1 MKSNGMVYY
10 VGVGPGEVGFLT
22 LRGAELLRR
31 AEVVLHDGGVSPELL
46 RLAPPTAEVLSAQ
59 APGSEPAR
67 PALHEL
73 ARARAAEGRC
83 VVWLHSH
90 DFGLSPWEAEH
101 FLALKSDH
109 ISFEMVPG
117 VSSLAALPACAG
129 IPLAASTCPVFTVA
143 DLRPPRLEQ
152 PPTDWRALAFSP
164 GGKVLLLN
172 AGQVSSVATAVLAA
186 GLPAESL
193 AAVVLGAGTPQQRI
207 TEATLGTIAVRVTE
221 DRLAGPVTLVLGEG
235 VRLRHKLN
243 GFEKRPLFGL
253 RVVVTRSRDQAGEM
267 SRLLAERGAEPLE
280 IPVIKISP
288 PTDREPLIEA
298 LLGLNAYNWLIFTSP
313 NGVNQFFD
321 YFFKSFQDL
330 RDIGGVRLA
339 AVGPATAAR
348 LRHFHLQVDVMPE
361 EYVATKIVKA
371 MADFES
377 LDNLRICLLRAEVA
391 NRDLPR
397 LLEDKGGIVDDIAL
411 YKTEIETTDPQGTAA
426 DLLARGAD
434 WLTFTSGSTVE
445 NFHARFNLPGL
456 LQKFPRA
463 RTASI
468 GPETS
473 KALAAL
479 GLTPAL
485 EAREHTV
492 EGLVKALEHA
502 RPVRG

>member
-1 MKSNGMVYY
+1 M
-10 VGVGPGEVGFLT
+10 
-22 LRGAELLRR
+22 
-31 AEVVLHDGGVSPELL
+31 
-46 RLAPPTAEVLSAQ
+46 
-59 APGSEPAR
+59 
-67 PALHEL
+67 
-73 ARARAAEGRC
+73 
-83 VVWLHSH
+83 
-90 DFGLSPWEAEH
+90 
-101 FLALKSDH
+101 
-109 ISFEMVPG
+109 
-117 VSSLAALPACAG
+117 
-129 IPLAASTCPVFTVA
+129 
-143 DLRPPRLEQ
+143 
-152 PPTDWRALAFSP
+152 
-164 GGKVLLLN
+164 
-172 AGQVSSVATAVLAA
+172 
-186 GLPAESL
+186 
-193 AAVVLGAGTPQQRI
+193 
-207 TEATLGTIAVRVTE
+207 
-221 DRLAGPVTLVLGEG
+221 
-235 VRLRHKLN
+235 
-243 GFEKRPLFGL
+243 
-253 RVVVTRSRDQAGEM
+253 VVTRSRDQAGEM

-411 YKTEIETTDPQGTAA
+411 YKTEIETTDPPGHSRGPAGPGRR
-426 DLLARGAD
+426 LAHLHQRVHRRELPRPA
-434 WLTFTSGSTVE
+434 STCRACSRS
-445 NFHARFNLPGL
+445 FPGPGPPPSARRPARPWPPWVLRRPL
-456 LQKFPRA
+456 RRA
-463 RTASI
+463 ST
-468 GPETS
+468 
-473 KALAAL
+473 
-479 GLTPAL
+479 
-485 EAREHTV
+485 TV